1 MPKITSTDILKIPEA
16 DLIIYRNWR
25 EVHEALVEFGNKANM
40 RVFCRVFEDYA
51 EADRLWNLFVGELDR
66 DIFDL
71 LDCLTVK
78 QKDELLVNAITN
90 KSYLYN

>member
-1 MPKITSTDILKIPEA
+1 MPKITSTDILKIPES
-16 DLIIYRNWR
+16 DLIIYRNWK

-40 RVFCRVFEDYA
+40 RVFSKVFENYA
-51 EADRLWNLFVGELDR
+51 EADRLWNLYVRKLDR

-78 QKDELLVNAITN
+78 QKDELLINAVTN
-90 KSYLYN
+90 KSYLYS

>member
-1 MPKITSTDILKIPEA
+1 MPNITSTDILKIPKA

-51 EADRLWNLFVGELDR
+51 EADRLWDLSVGRLDI

-71 LDCLTVK
+71 LGCLTVK
-78 QKDELLVNAITN
+78 QKDELLVNAVTN

>member
-1 MPKITSTDILKIPEA
+1 MPKITSTDILKITEA

-51 EADRLWNLFVGELDR
+51 EADRLWNLFVGELNR

-71 LDCLTVK
+71 LDCLSVK
-78 QKDELLVNAITN
+78 QRDELLVNAVDN
-90 KSYLYN
+90 KSYLFS